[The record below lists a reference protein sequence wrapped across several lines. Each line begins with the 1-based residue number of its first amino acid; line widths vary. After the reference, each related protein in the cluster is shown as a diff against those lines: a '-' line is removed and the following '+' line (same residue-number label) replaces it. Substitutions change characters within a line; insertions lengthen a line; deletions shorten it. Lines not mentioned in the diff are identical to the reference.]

1 MFIIQVTRA
10 GGYGMRA
17 IILCNDYEKKMFPFD
32 KKYQISNLPVL
43 NKEIIKIQVEQLL
56 DLGVQEHDIFIKLQ
70 YRENQTVNVL
80 REYKRLNYIRS
91 NQNLNDYLKENIS
104 HFEEKTILINSNSL
118 VTSVDL
124 NRLVAHP
131 HETSV
136 LLTKK
141 SKPSIEVIGAYVNKE
156 DNVDVFLAHARDHY
170 VNAQVTGVYMLN
182 QDALYSI
189 ALSDYGFKQRISGS
203 MIPDQL
209 FIENALND
217 YIETGNI
224 VSAVF
229 NEKQVFNIEFPW
241 DILNIN
247 EYYLKEECKKITDIR
262 LEENATISD
271 TAIINGFVSLG
282 KNSMIGTN
290 VIINGT
296 VILGDNVTVET
307 GAILNGPIFVG
318 DNTYIR
324 DYAKVEEN
332 TVLGSANKIGH
343 NAEIK
348 GVTFKGVS
356 AIHYSEMYGVIGQY
370 VDIAAAC
377 VCGIL
382 RFNDT
387 SQTHKVDGRIYSDKN
402 SNAVFIGD
410 YTRTGINN
418 IFFPG
423 VKVGS
428 DCALYPG
435 LNIENDIPHETLVI
449 KKEEHIV
456 KEWGNKKYGW

>member
-1 MFIIQVTRA
+1 MK
-10 GGYGMRA
+10 A
-17 IILCNDYEKKMFPFD
+17 IIICNDYEKKMFPFD
-32 KKYQISNLPVL
+32 RKYQISNLPVL
-43 NKEIIKIQVEQLL
+43 NKEIIKIQIEQLL

-70 YRENQTVNVL
+70 YKENQTINVL
-80 REYKRLNYIRS
+80 KEYKQLNFIKS
-91 NQNLNDYLKENIS
+91 SQKLNDFLKENIS
-104 HFEEKTILINSNSL
+104 HFEGKTILINSNSL
-118 VTSVDL
+118 VTLFDL
-124 NRLVAHP
+124 KRLVTHS

-136 LLTKK
+136 LLTTKK
-141 SKPSIEVIGAYVNKE
+141 KPSIEIIGAYVNKE
-156 DNVDVFLAHARDHY
+156 NHVDFFLAHARDHY
-170 VNAQVTGVYMLN
+170 VNAQVSGVYMLN

-189 ALSDYGFKQRISGS
+189 ALSDVGFKQRISGS
-203 MIPDQL
+203 MIPDIL

-217 YIETGNI
+217 YIEAGNI
-224 VSAVF
+224 VSAIF
-229 NEKQVFNIEFPW
+229 NEKQVFYIEFPW

-247 EYYLKEECKKITDIR
+247 EYYLREESKKITETR

-271 TAIINGFVSLG
+271 TAIINGRVSLG
-282 KNSMIGTN
+282 KNSMIGAN
-290 VIINGT
+290 VVINGT
-296 VILGDNVTVET
+296 VILGDNVTIET
-307 GAILNGPIFVG
+307 GAILNGPILVG

-332 TVLGSANKIGH
+332 TVLGSDNKIGH

-387 SQTHKVDGRIYSDKN
+387 PQTHKVDGRIYSDKN

-418 IFFPG
+418 VFFPG

-428 DCALYPG
+428 ECALYPG
-435 LNIENDIPHETLVI
+435 LNIENDISHETLVI
-449 KKEEHIV
+449 KKEEHIE